1 MIKLQKV
8 SIKQGDF
15 SIEDV
20 SLHVPTGCYA
30 GLMGKSGCGKTSL
43 LEVIAGLRPICSGT
57 VTLNDQDVTHLKPS
71 SRHLGYLPQ
80 DRALFPNMR
89 VGRQLAFSLE
99 VQFMPQAAID
109 QRIRELSSLL
119 SLDHLLN
126 RYPDGLSGGEAQ
138 RVALGRALANRPK
151 ILCLDEPLSALD
163 EGLHEELCEL
173 LKSIHKELNM
183 TILHVTHSRPEAE
196 RLAEKMWHFKDH
208 QVQPVD

>member
-20 SLHVPTGCYA
+20 SLHVPAGCYA

-43 LEVIAGLRPICSGT
+43 LEAIAGLRPICSGT

-71 SRHLGYLPQ
+71 SRHLGYVPQ

-99 VQFMPQAAID
+99 VQSMPQAEID

-173 LKSIHKELNM
+173 LQSIHKELNM

-196 RLAEKMWHFKDH
+196 RLAEKIWHFKDH

>member
-15 SIEDV
+15 SIDDA
-20 SLHVPTGCYA
+20 SLHVPAGCYA

-43 LEVIAGLRPICSGT
+43 LEAIAGLRPICSGT
-57 VTLNDQDVTHLKPS
+57 VTLNDHDVTHLKPA
-71 SRHLGYLPQ
+71 SRHLGYVPQ

-99 VQFMPQAAID
+99 VQSMPQEGID
-109 QRIRELSSLL
+109 QRIRELSGLL
-119 SLDHLLN
+119 SLENLLN

-173 LKSIHKELNM
+173 LQSIHKELNM

-196 RLAEKMWHFKDH
+196 RLAQKIWLFKDH
-208 QVQPVD
+208 QVQPAD

>member
-1 MIKLQKV
+1 MIKLQQV

-20 SLHVPTGCYA
+20 SLHVPAGCYA

-43 LEVIAGLRPICSGT
+43 LEAIAGLRPICSGA
-57 VTLNDQDVTHLKPS
+57 VILNDQDVTHLKPA
-71 SRHLGYLPQ
+71 SRHLGYVPQ

-99 VQFMPQAAID
+99 VQSMPQAEID

-163 EGLHEELCEL
+163 EGLPEELCEL
-173 LKSIHKELNM
+173 LQSIHKELNM

-196 RLAEKMWHFKDH
+196 RLAEKIWHFKDH

>member
-20 SLHVPTGCYA
+20 SLHVPAGCYA

-43 LEVIAGLRPICSGT
+43 LEAIAGLRPICSGT

-71 SRHLGYLPQ
+71 SRHLGYVPQ

-99 VQFMPQAAID
+99 VQSMPQAEID

-119 SLDHLLN
+119 SLDHLTN

-173 LKSIHKELNM
+173 LQSIHKELNM

-196 RLAEKMWHFKDH
+196 RLAEKIWHFKDH

>member
-1 MIKLQKV
+1 MTRM
-8 SIKQGDF
+8 SRT
-15 SIEDV
+15 S
-20 SLHVPTGCYA
+20 SLHP
-30 GLMGKSGCGKTSL
+30 
-43 LEVIAGLRPICSGT
+43 VIWAI
-57 VTLNDQDVTHLKPS
+57 
-71 SRHLGYLPQ
+71 PQ

-99 VQFMPQAAID
+99 VQSMPQAEID

-173 LKSIHKELNM
+173 LQSIHKELNM

-196 RLAEKMWHFKDH
+196 RLAEKIWHFKDH

>member
-1 MIKLQKV
+1 MIKLQQV
-8 SIKQGDF
+8 SIMQGNF

-20 SLHVPTGCYA
+20 SLHVPEGCYA

-43 LEVIAGLRPICSGT
+43 LEAIAGLRPICSGT
-57 VTLNDQDVTHLKPS
+57 VILNDQDVTDLKPA
-71 SRHLGYLPQ
+71 SRHLGYVPQ

-99 VQFMPQAAID
+99 VQSMPQAEID

-173 LKSIHKELNM
+173 LQSIHKELNM

-196 RLAEKMWHFKDH
+196 RLAEKIWHFKDH